1 MHQFNVLLI
10 QKFKTAIVHKFK
22 IIYTTLQMLEDIV
35 FQMMEIIYLQEC
47 KQEYKLLKVS
57 SLRAQKENT

>member
-1 MHQFNVLLI
+1 
-10 QKFKTAIVHKFK
+10 
-22 IIYTTLQMLEDIV
+22 MLEDIV